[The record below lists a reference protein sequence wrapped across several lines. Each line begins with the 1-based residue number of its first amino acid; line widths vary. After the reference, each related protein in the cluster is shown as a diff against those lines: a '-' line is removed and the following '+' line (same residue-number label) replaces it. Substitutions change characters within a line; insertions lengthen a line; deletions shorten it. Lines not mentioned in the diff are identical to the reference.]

1 MTIVIAKR
9 FGDRI
14 VIQSDTAI
22 SNDQSRSNAIPG
34 RLKAVVLSPMLSVA
48 FAGAA
53 DRADWVIR
61 GLPIVL
67 RKNGL
72 QGVLTWLVDNTQA
85 TGAAWDDSVSYIV
98 ASHMN
103 GAALYRVWDGRCS
116 DPLSHAWI
124 GDKSAYNAFLTAECE
139 VTKKD
144 SRGHPVGN
152 EHRFTI
158 AFNELFYS
166 SRHGADFVLRGFCIN
181 LLASPWGHCYQ
192 RTAVSF
198 NPGPILIGSEA
209 AKGDSAWLK
218 SLGLWTCN
226 IYESRYCG
234 VGVLGAL
241 LPQGGISFIYA
252 PILDRNAA
260 RFPLRPASLDWND
273 YRPQMTA
280 KLLSELDR
288 VAKVVGGGIII
299 D

>member
-1 MTIVIAKR
+1 LC
-9 FGDRI
+9 F
-14 VIQSDTAI
+14 
-22 SNDQSRSNAIPG
+22 
-34 RLKAVVLSPMLSVA
+34 
-48 FAGAA
+48 
-53 DRADWVIR
+53 
-61 GLPIVL
+61 
-67 RKNGL
+67 
-72 QGVLTWLVDNTQA
+72 
-85 TGAAWDDSVSYIV
+85 
-98 ASHMN
+98 
-103 GAALYRVWDGRCS
+103 
-116 DPLSHAWI
+116 
-124 GDKSAYNAFLTAECE
+124 
-139 VTKKD
+139 
-144 SRGHPVGN
+144 
-152 EHRFTI
+152 
-158 AFNELFYS
+158 
-166 SRHGADFVLRGFCIN
+166 
-181 LLASPWGHCYQ
+181 
-192 RTAVSF
+192 AVSASISWHRPGDIASSVRQSALI
-198 NPGPILIGSEA
+198 PGPILIGSEA